1 MGSILD
7 ENPGGAGPFSGGKLT
22 TAQKKSRRA
31 RKERLERAMAA
42 RANWSP
48 EQHAAEEARLQ
59 AEVEEML
66 ETRRHA
72 A

>member
-7 ENPGGAGPFSGGKLT
+7 ENPGGAGPFSGGKLS

-31 RKERLERAMAA
+31 RKERLERAMAIRETWDEA
-42 RANWSP
+42 DFER
-48 EQHAAEEARLQ
+48 EREELERQKAAILEARN
-59 AEVEEML
+59 
-66 ETRRHA
+66 A

>member
-22 TAQKKSRRA
+22 TAQKKRR
-31 RKERLERAMAA
+31 RTRRERWERATAA
-42 RANWSP
+42 RADWTS
-48 EQHAAEEARLQ
+48 EQRAAEEERLQ
-59 AEVEEML
+59 FEIDQFLKES
-66 ETRRHA
+66 RHA